1 MTVKLTN
8 SENRK
13 PLTKAEIVEIIQ
25 SELSLDGYDI
35 VEINS
40 DKPWGAY
47 FRIDSNQADKF
58 VNQYFPGLSPSEAR
72 LGIENAELSPKI
84 LLVSPGQRLSWQ
96 YHKRRAERWKFLSS
110 GGYYK
115 SLDDEQGELVT
126 AESGNVVQFQKS
138 ERHRLCALANDYTI
152 VAEIWQHTDPQN
164 LSNEDDIFRIK
175 DDYERIAI

>member
-1 MTVKLTN
+1 ML
-8 SENRK
+8 
-13 PLTKAEIVEIIQ
+13 EIIQ
-25 SELSLDGYDI
+25 SELSLDGYNI

-47 FRIDSNQADKF
+47 FRIDSNQVDKF
-58 VNQYFPGLSPSEAR
+58 VNQYFPSLSPSEAR
-72 LGIENAELSPKI
+72 LGIEKAELSPKI

-96 YHKRRAERWKFLSS
+96 YHNRRAERWKFLSS

-115 SLDDEQGELVT
+115 SLNDEQGELFT

-138 ERHRLCALANDYTI
+138 ERHRLCAAADDYTI

-164 LSNEDDIFRIK
+164 LSNEDDIYRLK

>member
-13 PLTKAEIVEIIQ
+13 PLTKAEMVEIIQ

-47 FRIDSNQADKF
+47 FRIDSNQADQF

-84 LLVSPGQRLSWQ
+84 LLVSPVQRLSWQ
-96 YHKRRAERWKFLSS
+96 YHNRRAERWKFLSS
-110 GGYYK
+110 GGYYR
-115 SLDDEQGELVT
+115 SLNDEQGELVIV
-126 AESGNVVQFQKS
+126 ESGNVVQFQKS
-138 ERHRLCALANDYTI
+138 ERHRLCAAADDYTI
-152 VAEIWQHTDPQN
+152 VAEIWQHIDPQN
-164 LSNEDDIFRIK
+164 LSNEDDIHRLK
-175 DDYERIAI
+175 DDYERTTI